1 MNSPLAVPPGA
12 ASKVA
17 STASTVS
24 TALATPAA
32 IAPTAADLNELNR
45 AFHADGYIVL
55 RGFAPPAVCDQ
66 LEQVARAQLAAAVA
80 PVEYEAE
87 LGYPGAP
94 ASRDAAGGATVRR
107 LRQAYGRDDAFRAW
121 AADPAVTQVVATLL
135 GEPVRLTLAHHNCVM
150 TKHPHYGSQTGWHR
164 DTRYWSFASPELVT
178 VWLALG
184 REDESNGVLRVIP
197 GSHTVALEPGQL
209 DAAEFLIESHPASQ
223 AMLQGVRPL
232 ALERG
237 DVLLFD
243 SRLFHSAGQNV
254 SEAVKLSV
262 AFAYHGASNH
272 PMPGTR
278 SAEFGS
284 VELPAPATPTP

>member
-12 ASKVA
+12 VTTAAPAS
-17 STASTVS
+17 
-24 TALATPAA
+24 A
-32 IAPTAADLNELNR
+32 IAPNAAELNELNR

-55 RGFAPPAVCDQ
+55 RGFAPPQVCDRI
-66 LEQVARAQLAAAVA
+66 EQVTRAQLAAAVP

-94 ASRDAAGGATVRR
+94 ASRDAAGGGTVRR
-107 LRQAYGRDDAFRAW
+107 LRQAYGRDQVFRQW
-121 AADPAVTQVVATLL
+121 ASDPALTEVVATLL
-135 GEPVRLTLAHHNCVM
+135 GEAPRLTLAHHNCVM

-184 REDESNGVLRVIP
+184 REDETNGVLRVIP
-197 GSHTVALEPGQL
+197 GSHRVALEPGQL

-223 AMLQGVRPL
+223 ALLGGVRPL

-237 DVLLFD
+237 DVLFFD
-243 SRLFHSAGQNV
+243 SRLFHSAGQNA
-254 SEAVKLSV
+254 SAAVKLSA
-262 AFAYHGASNH
+262 AFAYFGASNH
-272 PMPGTR
+272 PLPGTR

-284 VELPAPATPTP
+284 VELPAPAAR